1 MGFETGSMTFR
12 MFLLKHRLPGDV
24 VKGFASH
31 AAPPLDAVKR
41 EAHVGWVTGRHLLD
55 RHITDDTAYVGGYL
69 RLTLVKVERKVPEAL
84 LRAECRMQELAEMK
98 GAGEGGLKRDRRAAI
113 RKEVAERLQPTMP
126 PTLSAIPMV
135 ADSRAGIVYA
145 SATAEKQVDTF
156 IRHFDEASGVELIPM
171 TPEVASLKRQQ
182 VNARDLG
189 PTSFSPEVEDE
200 AAGGSLGQDFLT
212 WLWFFSE
219 ARGGE
224 VEVAREKWA
233 VGIEGPLVFVL
244 EGEGAHEAIL
254 RKGSP
259 LVSAEAKVALLNG
272 KKLKSARLVL
282 ARGES
287 QWAVTLDA
295 DGFAFRGLKVPKE
308 ERLDP
313 VSRFQERML
322 GVAAFREAF
331 FALFDRF
338 LAERRNEGSWRETR
352 TAIHRW
358 VSGRTAKR

>member
-1 MGFETGSMTFR
+1 MAFESGSMTFR
-12 MFLLKHRLPGDV
+12 MFLLRNRLPGDV

-41 EAHVGWVTGRHLLD
+41 EARVGWVTGRHLLD

-69 RLTLVKVERKVPEAL
+69 RLTLVKAERKVPESL

-98 GAGEGGLKRDRRAAI
+98 GGEDAGLKRERRSAI

-126 PTLSAIPMV
+126 PSLTAMPMV

-145 SATAEKQVDTF
+145 AAMAEKQIETF
-156 IRHFDEASGVELIPM
+156 LRYFQEASGVELIPM
-171 TPEVASLKRQQ
+171 TPEVVALKRMQ

-189 PTSFSPEVEDE
+189 PTSFSPELEDD
-200 AAGGSLGQDFLT
+200 AAGGTLGQDFLT

-224 VEVAREKWA
+224 INVVKDKWA
-233 VGIEGPLVFVL
+233 VGIEGPLLFVL

-259 LVSAEAKVALLNG
+259 LVSAEAKVALMNG
-272 KKLKSARLVL
+272 KKLRAARLIL
-282 ARGES
+282 ARGDM
-287 QWAVTLDA
+287 QWGVTLDA
-295 DGFAFRGLKVPKE
+295 DTFAFRGLKAPKE

-322 GVAAFREAF
+322 AVSAFREAF
-331 FALFDRF
+331 FALFDQF
-338 LAERRNEGSWRETR
+338 LSERRNDGSWRETR

>member
-1 MGFETGSMTFR
+1 MGFESGSMTFR

-24 VKGFASH
+24 VRGFASH

-55 RHITDDTAYVGGYL
+55 RNITDDTAYVGGYL
-69 RLTLVKVERKVPEAL
+69 RLTLLKAERKVPEAL
-84 LRAECRMQELAEMK
+84 MRAECRMQELAEMK
-98 GAGEGGLKRDRRAAI
+98 GGGDGGLKRNRRAEI

-126 PTLSAIPMV
+126 PSLTAMPMV
-135 ADSRAGIVYA
+135 ADSRAGLVYA
-145 SATAEKQVDTF
+145 SAMAEKQIDTF
-156 IRHFDEASGVELIPM
+156 IHHFGEASGVELIPM
-171 TPEVASLKRQQ
+171 TPEVISLKRQQ

-219 ARGGE
+219 SRGGE
-224 VEVAREKWA
+224 IEVAREKWA

-272 KKLKSARLVL
+272 KKLRAARLIL
-282 ARGES
+282 ARGET
-287 QWAVTLDA
+287 QWGVTLDA
-295 DGFAFRGLKVPKE
+295 DTFAFRGLKLPKE

-322 GVAAFREAF
+322 AVTSFRETF
-331 FALFDRF
+331 FALYDQFIS
-338 LAERRNEGSWRETR
+338 ERRNEGSWRETR
-352 TAIHRW
+352 TAMHRW